1 MHTKFI
7 HSLSLTALVL
17 MLGSCFSTQS
27 SDWDI
32 EPQKKVVVETE
43 SEPTARPNVIII
55 MADDLGKAEL
65 SAYGANDISTPNIDK
80 IGADGVV
87 FNDAYVTSP
96 VCAPSRAAILTGK
109 YQQRYGF
116 ETQPMEYYPKSK
128 IKYTLAKKAK
138 RLGDWN
144 VMTEPS
150 YPSKDM
156 LEHQGIP
163 LSEVSLAEVY
173 QNAGYETALIGKWH
187 LGFGTEH
194 LPINRGFNYHYGFLG
209 AFTRYTPEEKTAG
222 YHTFIQDDFSS
233 KYQWKVGRSKNAKI
247 TENGVEVIENDYL
260 TFAFA
265 NKANAFI
272 SKNKDTNFF
281 MMLNFNAPHVPFQA
295 PEEYY
300 NQFAHIKDKNRRV
313 YLAMI
318 KALDD
323 GIGSIMNHLDSL
335 NLIENTIVYF
345 ISDNGGASY
354 TKATT
359 NGSLK
364 GGKLTLF
371 EGGINVPFMMQW
383 KGTIPAG
390 TTYNEAVSAMDIFPT
405 SLKAAKIKQ
414 KNPTQ
419 LDGVDLLPFLK
430 REVNGIPHETLYWR
444 CDHVRAIRHKNWK
457 MVLSSRDNWLHL
469 YNLETDKGETIDLSE
484 FNSQERQ
491 SLTEFFEAWNKNLP
505 AKPLWP
511 RIMDRKFI
519 IGEKVY
525 YFPA

>member
-1 MHTKFI
+1 MRKQFI
-7 HSLSLTALVL
+7 LYTISFFLLS
-17 MLGSCFSTQS
+17 SCFSTQS

-32 EPQKKVVVETE
+32 VSQEKSVVETE
-43 SEPTARPNVIII
+43 SENTVRPNVIII
-55 MADDLGKAEL
+55 VADDLGKSEV
-65 SAYGANDISTPNIDK
+65 SAYGKSEVETPNIDK
-80 IGADGVV
+80 IGANGVV

-116 ETQPMEYYPKSK
+116 ETQPMEFYPKSK
-128 IKYTLAKKAK
+128 IKYALAKKAK

-144 VMTEPS
+144 VVTEPS

-156 LEHQGIP
+156 LEHQGVP
-163 LSEVSLAEVY
+163 LNEVSLAEVY

-194 LPINRGFNYHYGFLG
+194 QPLNRGFDYHYGFLG
-209 AFTRYTPEEKTAG
+209 AFSRYTPEEKTPG
-222 YHTFIQDDFSS
+222 YNTFIQDDFSS
-233 KYQWKVGRSKNAKI
+233 KYQWKVGRSRNAKI
-247 TENGVEVIENDYL
+247 LENGQEVIEKDYL

-265 NKANAFI
+265 NKAKSFI

-281 MMLNFNAPHVPFQA
+281 LMLNFNAPHVPFQA

-300 NQFAHIKDKNRRV
+300 KQFSHIKDENRRV

-323 GIGSIMNHLDSL
+323 GIGSIMNHLDAL
-335 NLIENTIVYF
+335 NLSENTIVYF

-359 NGSLK
+359 NAPLK

-390 TTYNEAVSAMDIFPT
+390 TVYENAVSALDIFPT
-405 SLKAAKIKQ
+405 SLQASSIKQ
-414 KNPTQ
+414 KNQTS
-419 LDGVDLLPFLK
+419 LDGVNLLPFLK
-430 REVNGIPHETLYWR
+430 KETDGIPHETLYWR

-457 MVLSSRDNWLHL
+457 MILSARDNWLHL
-469 YNLETDKGETIDLSE
+469 YNLDTDKGEMIDLSE
-484 FNSQERQ
+484 LNAQEKENLSQ
-491 SLTEFFEAWNKNLP
+491 FFEAWNKDLP
-505 AKPLWP
+505 TKPLWP

>member
-1 MHTKFI
+1 MHRNRTSYLLFLLPI
-7 HSLSLTALVL
+7 LT
-17 MLGSCFSTQS
+17 SCLTTQS
-27 SDWDI
+27 NEWDI
-32 EPQKKVVVETE
+32 LDSTKSEITIE
-43 SEPTARPNVIII
+43 SSSDSKPNIIII

-65 SAYGANDISTPNIDK
+65 SAFGATQISTPNIDK
-80 IGADGVV
+80 IGANGVV

-128 IKYTLAKKAK
+128 IKYNLAKKAK
-138 RLGDWN
+138 RLGDWT
-144 VMTEPS
+144 VATEPS

-163 LSEVSLAEVY
+163 LNETSLAEIY
-173 QNAGYETALIGKWH
+173 QKAGYRTALIGKWH
-187 LGFGTEH
+187 LGFGPEH
-194 LPINRGFNYHYGFLG
+194 LPKNRGFDYHYGFLG
-209 AFTRYTPEEKTAG
+209 AFSRYTEEKKSPG
-222 YHTFIQDDFSS
+222 YQTFIQDDFSS
-233 KYQWKVGRSKNAKI
+233 KYQWKVGRSRNAKI
-247 TENGVEVIENDYL
+247 LENGKEIIEKEYL

-265 NKANAFI
+265 NKANQFI
-272 SKNKDTNFF
+272 SKHKEENFF
-281 MMLNFNAPHVPFQA
+281 LMLNFNAPHVPFQA
-295 PEEYY
+295 PQEYY
-300 NQFAHIKDKNRRV
+300 DQFSHIKDKNQRV

-323 GIGSIMNHLDSL
+323 GIGSVMNHLDSL
-335 NLIENTIVYF
+335 NLLENTIVYF

-354 TKATT
+354 TKATK
-359 NGSLK
+359 NEPLK

-390 TTYNEAVSAMDIFPT
+390 TKYNKAVSSLDIFPT
-405 SLKAAKIKQ
+405 SLNASGIKNVNQ
-414 KNPTQ
+414 ST
-419 LDGVDLLPFLK
+419 LDGVDLIPFITK
-430 REVNGIPHETLYWR
+430 RKEGLPHEKLYWR
-444 CDHVRAIRHKNWK
+444 CDHVRAIRYKNWK
-457 MVLSSRDNWLHL
+457 MVLSSRDNWMHL
-469 YNLETDKGETIDLSE
+469 FNLETDKGETIDLSE
-484 FNSQERQ
+484 LNQLERQ
-491 SLTEFFEAWNKNLP
+491 NLTEFFEAWNKDLP
-505 AKPLWP
+505 TKPLWP